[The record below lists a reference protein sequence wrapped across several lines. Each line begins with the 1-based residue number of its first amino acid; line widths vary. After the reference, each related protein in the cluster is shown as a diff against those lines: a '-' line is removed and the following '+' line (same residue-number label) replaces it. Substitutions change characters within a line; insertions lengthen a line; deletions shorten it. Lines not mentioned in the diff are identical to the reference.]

1 MTRLRARVIRLEQAG
16 HHGGLSE
23 KEAEALLL
31 DALRV
36 AHRGMVVEDPADDL
50 ASMLVGTKAGAFL
63 AALGAAGRSL
73 PEETLP

>member
-1 MTRLRARVIRLEQAG
+1 MRARVIRLEQAG

-36 AHRGMVVEDPADDL
+36 AHRGVAVEDAPDGEDL
-50 ASMLVGTKAGAFL
+50 TTLLAGTKAKQYL
-63 AALGAAGRSL
+63 AALGAAGRSR
-73 PEETLP
+73 P